1 MADHRTA
8 MLEVGSLL
16 EARSAGGSGA
26 IRFRPDG
33 SVDDIDVRGTADG
46 EPFAIR
52 FDNGA
57 SVGAVRNDTTPIET
71 GTVSTRAH
79 APDWPWAN
87 PWSVVDATRRGRGV
101 MKQADGREVRFE
113 RARLTLGA
121 NEEFMLVLEGKR
133 PAEFGGVWRG
143 ELESGPVRLQ
153 LREAMDQFV
162 GGVGRAWMVNR
173 DPDGEWTFARVELDG
188 WDDHDGDAFTLFFEA
203 DRR

>member
-1 MADHRTA
+1 
-8 MLEVGSLL
+8 
-16 EARSAGGSGA
+16 
-26 IRFRPDG
+26 
-33 SVDDIDVRGTADG
+33 
-46 EPFAIR
+46 
-52 FDNGA
+52 
-57 SVGAVRNDTTPIET
+57 
-71 GTVSTRAH
+71 
-79 APDWPWAN
+79 
-87 PWSVVDATRRGRGV
+87 

-153 LREAMDQFV
+153 LREAMDQSV